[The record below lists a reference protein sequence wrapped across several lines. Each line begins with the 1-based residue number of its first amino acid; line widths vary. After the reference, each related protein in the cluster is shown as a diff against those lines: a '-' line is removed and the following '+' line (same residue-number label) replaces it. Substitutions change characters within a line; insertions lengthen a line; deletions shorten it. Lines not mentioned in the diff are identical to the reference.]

1 MGTGTN
7 GSSATSAT
15 KVLLRVGFYY
25 VCLTALGMLAWRYL
39 PHANFIGTE
48 SLDSLFGS
56 VSMVTGKVS
65 KNAQLIPAPD
75 QGTFAATV
83 AFAMIAALACSLPV
97 AWIYTLTRS
106 RRGYSQ
112 SVVQMLVIMPVAV
125 SGIFVLVKYST
136 ALAFGLGGIAAA
148 VRFRNTLDDSKD
160 AVFVILVI
168 GLGIAA
174 GVDIPVAL
182 VISFLFNAVLVS
194 LWLADFGRTPVALD
208 GRLAERRLA
217 RARQLARTGTFVA
230 RIDDE
235 VLKNMTS
242 EQLEGV
248 AMRAWSR
255 AREHDPDGGV
265 GRKKK
270 VESRVVVR
278 MRDVLR
284 IRPIVE
290 SQLEE
295 STKKWSVDTVV
306 TREDGV
312 TVVEYVVSPKK
323 SKGPDELLALLRAAG
338 GVEPVDAE
346 IM

>member
-1 MGTGTN
+1 MGTGSN
-7 GSSATSAT
+7 GSSAASAT
-15 KVLLRVGFYY
+15 KVLFGVALYY
-25 VCLTALGMLAWRYL
+25 VVLTALGYFVWRYV
-39 PHANFIGTE
+39 PHPQFAGSE

-56 VSMVTGKVS
+56 GAQLVGKAS
-65 KNAQLIPAPD
+65 KKEPLIPAPD

-83 AFAMIAALACSLPV
+83 ALAMTAALLCALPV
-97 AWIYTLTRS
+97 AWVYALTRS
-106 RRGYSQ
+106 RRGYQQ

-125 SGIFVLVKYST
+125 AGIFVLVKYST

-182 VISFLFNAVLVS
+182 VISFLFNAVLAA
-194 LWLADFGRTPVALD
+194 LWIADFGRTPVALD

-235 VLKNMTS
+235 VLQNMS
-242 EQLEGV
+242 AEQLEGV

-255 AREHDPDGGV
+255 AREHDPDGGI
-265 GRKKK
+265 KKK
-270 VESRVVVR
+270 KPDSRVVVR
-278 MRDVLR
+278 MRDVAR

-290 SQLEE
+290 SQLAE
-295 STKKWSVDTVV
+295 STKKWNVDNVV

-312 TVVEYVVSPKK
+312 TVVEYVVSTKK
-323 SKGPDELLALLRAAG
+323 STGPDELLVMLRAAG
-338 GVEPVDAE
+338 GIEPVEAE
-346 IM
+346 IL

>member
-1 MGTGTN
+1 
-7 GSSATSAT
+7 
-15 KVLLRVGFYY
+15 
-25 VCLTALGMLAWRYL
+25 
-39 PHANFIGTE
+39 
-48 SLDSLFGS
+48 
-56 VSMVTGKVS
+56 
-65 KNAQLIPAPD
+65 
-75 QGTFAATV
+75 
-83 AFAMIAALACSLPV
+83 
-97 AWIYTLTRS
+97 
-106 RRGYSQ
+106 
-112 SVVQMLVIMPVAV
+112 MLVIMPVAV

-182 VISFLFNAVLVS
+182 VISFLFNAVLAA
-194 LWLADFGRTPVALD
+194 LWLVDFGRTPVALD

-235 VLKNMTS
+235 VLQNMTA

-255 AREHDPDGGV
+255 AREHNPESGGV
-265 GRKKK
+265 KKK
-270 VESRVVVR
+270 KPDSRVVVR
-278 MRDVLR
+278 MRDVAR

-290 SQLEE
+290 SQLAE
-295 STKKWSVDTVV
+295 STKKWSVDSVSN
-306 TREDGV
+306 REDGV
-312 TVVEYVVSPKK
+312 TVVEYVITTKK
-323 SKGPDELLALLRAAG
+323 SKGPDELISMLRASG
-338 GVEPVDAE
+338 GVEPVEVE
-346 IM
+346 IL

>member
-1 MGTGTN
+1 MGSTKTSPTRRTRFSVYSRRHRKNGRNRSKIAHARLAFQAAAGDYSASPFPGRFRMGTGTN

-25 VCLTALGMLAWRYL
+25 VCLTALGVLAWRYL

-56 VSMVTGKVS
+56 VNMVTGKVS

-148 VRFRNTLDDSKD
+148 VRFRNTL
-160 AVFVILVI
+160 
-168 GLGIAA
+168 
-174 GVDIPVAL
+174 
-182 VISFLFNAVLVS
+182 
-194 LWLADFGRTPVALD
+194 
-208 GRLAERRLA
+208 
-217 RARQLARTGTFVA
+217 
-230 RIDDE
+230 
-235 VLKNMTS
+235 
-242 EQLEGV
+242 
-248 AMRAWSR
+248 
-255 AREHDPDGGV
+255 
-265 GRKKK
+265 
-270 VESRVVVR
+270 
-278 MRDVLR
+278 
-284 IRPIVE
+284 
-290 SQLEE
+290 
-295 STKKWSVDTVV
+295 
-306 TREDGV
+306 
-312 TVVEYVVSPKK
+312 
-323 SKGPDELLALLRAAG
+323 
-338 GVEPVDAE
+338 
-346 IM
+346 

>member
-1 MGTGTN
+1 MGTSTN
-7 GSSATSAT
+7 GSSAASAT
-15 KVLLRVGFYY
+15 RVLLGVGFYY
-25 VCLTALGMLAWRYL
+25 VLLTALGFFAWRYL
-39 PHANFIGTE
+39 PHSQFIPSD

-56 VSMVTGKVS
+56 GAQFVGKAG
-65 KNAQLIPAPD
+65 KNAPLVPAPN
-75 QGTFAATV
+75 QGTFATTV
-83 AFAMIAALACSLPV
+83 AIAMAAALLSALPV

-106 RRGYSQ
+106 RRGYQQ

-182 VISFLFNAVLVS
+182 VISLVFNAVLAS

-208 GRLAERRLA
+208 GRMAERRLA

-235 VLKNMTS
+235 VLQNMTA

-255 AREHDPDGGV
+255 AREHDPDGGI
-265 GRKKK
+265 RKRKP
-270 VESRVVVR
+270 ESRVVVR
-278 MRDVLR
+278 MRDVER

-295 STKKWSVDTVV
+295 ATKKWNVDNVV
-306 TREDGV
+306 TRDDGV
-312 TVVEYVVSPKK
+312 TVVEYVVSTKK
-323 SKGPDELLALLRAAG
+323 SKGPDELLSMLRAAG

-346 IM
+346 IL

>member
-1 MGTGTN
+1 M
-7 GSSATSAT
+7 
-15 KVLLRVGFYY
+15 
-25 VCLTALGMLAWRYL
+25 AWRYV
-39 PHANFIGTE
+39 PHTRFVGDD
-48 SLDSLFGS
+48 SFLSLFGS
-56 VSMVTGKVS
+56 AGQYVGKA
-65 KNAQLIPAPD
+65 KNAPLIPAPD

-112 SVVQMLVIMPVAV
+112 STVQMLVIMPVAV
-125 SGIFVLVKYST
+125 AGIFVLVKYST

-182 VISFLFNAVLVS
+182 VISFLFNTVLVV
-194 LWLADFGRTPVALD
+194 LWLNDFGRTPVALD
-208 GRLAERRLA
+208 GKLAERRLA

-235 VLKNMTS
+235 VLQNMS
-242 EQLEGV
+242 AEQLEGV

-255 AREHDPDGGV
+255 AREHNPEGGV
-265 GRKKK
+265 AKRKP
-270 VESRVVVR
+270 ESRVIVG
-278 MRDVLR
+278 MRDVGR

-295 STKKWSVDTVV
+295 ATKKWSVDNVLM
-306 TREDGV
+306 RDDGV
-312 TVVEYVVSPKK
+312 TVVEYLVTPKK
-323 SKGPDELLALLRAAG
+323 SRDPDELLAMLRAAG
-338 GVEPVDAE
+338 GLEPVEAE
-346 IM
+346 IL